1 MAEKGNTKQEILAAA
16 LDLFSAQ
23 GYETTPCSRL
33 MT

>member
-23 GYETTPCSRL
+23 GFEVTSMQL

>member
-1 MAEKGNTKQEILAAA
+1 MAEKVNTKQEILEAA

-23 GYETTPCSRL
+23 GFEVTSMQL